1 MNRRYGLILWFFL
14 FLSSG
19 GPVPAQNFPLS
30 LTDALGRTLTL
41 RAPARRIVS
50 LSPSVTE
57 ILFAV
62 GAGDA
67 VAGVTQYCNYP
78 AETASKIK
86 VGGFSGATVSIE
98 TIAAIKPDLVI
109 LSADMHGRVIALLD
123 RIGIV
128 SFAVEPRNFEEVY
141 GLIAGIGRLTGKDTG
156 AEAVLGEMRE
166 KLRRAGELRRGREA
180 PRVFWEL
187 SAEPLITAGGSSFIS
202 EAIRLAGGENIF
214 GDLREHWPEVNSEA
228 VLLRRPDWIISAEA
242 GDTQNFLRSLT
253 RRPGWGNLPA
263 VRAGRAA
270 AMDPDIVSR
279 YGPRLA
285 DAVLIL
291 ADILYGE

>member
-1 MNRRYGLILWFFL
+1 MNRRYGLVLCFFFL
-14 FLSSG
+14 LSSG
-19 GPVPAQNFPLS
+19 IPVPAQDFPLA
-30 LTDALGRTLTL
+30 LTDALDRTIVL

-78 AETASKIK
+78 AEAASKPK

-98 TIAAIKPDLVI
+98 TIAALRPDLVI
-109 LSADMHGRVIALLD
+109 LSADMHGRIVSLLD

-128 SFAVEPRNFEEVY
+128 SLAVEPRNFDEVY
-141 GLIAGIGRLTGKDTG
+141 GLIAGIGRLTGKRAG
-156 AEAVLGEMRE
+156 AEAVLAEMRE
-166 KLRRAGELRRGREA
+166 KLRRAGEQGRGRKA

-187 SAEPLITAGGSSFIS
+187 SANPLITAGGSSFIS

-214 GDLREHWPEVNSEA
+214 GDLEEHWPEVNVEA
-228 VLLRRPDWIISAEA
+228 VLRRRPDWIISAET
-242 GDTQNFLRSLT
+242 GDTRALLRSLA
-253 RRPGWGNLPA
+253 RRPGWGSLPA

-270 AMDPDIVSR
+270 AIDPDSISR

-291 ADILYGE
+291 AGIFYGE

>member
-1 MNRRYGLILWFFL
+1 MNRRCSLVVCFFL
-14 FLSSG
+14 SLCSVA
-19 GPVPAQNFPLS
+19 PVPAQDFPLG
-30 LTDALGRTLTL
+30 LRDALGRDLVL
-41 RAPARRIVS
+41 EAPARRIVS

-78 AETASKIK
+78 AETASKIR

-109 LSADMHGRVIALLD
+109 LSADMHGRVISLLD

-128 SFAVEPRNFEEVY
+128 SFAVEPRTFEEVY
-141 GLIAGIGRLTGKDTG
+141 GLIAGIGRLTGKSAG
-156 AEAVLGEMRE
+156 AEAVLAEMRE
-166 KLRRAGELRRGREA
+166 KLRRAGELHRGRKA

-187 SAEPLITAGGSSFIS
+187 SAEPLITAGGSSFIN

-214 GDLREHWPEVNSEA
+214 GDLREHWPAVGAEA
-228 VLLRRPDWIISAEA
+228 VLRRRPEWIISAEA
-242 GDTQNFLRSLT
+242 GDTRSFLRSLA
-253 RRPGWGNLPA
+253 RRPGWGALPA
-263 VRAGRAA
+263 VREGRVAA
-270 AMDPDIVSR
+270 IDPDIVSR
-279 YGPRLA
+279 YGLRLA

-291 ADILYGE
+291 AGILHGE

>member
-1 MNRRYGLILWFFL
+1 LLAAGLLILFL
-14 FLSSG
+14 FSG
-19 GPVPAQNFPLS
+19 VPVPAQDFPLT
-30 LTDALGRTLTL
+30 LQDALGRTLTL

-62 GAGDA
+62 GAGEA

-109 LSADMHGRVIALLD
+109 LSADMHGRVVSLLD

-128 SFAVEPRNFEEVY
+128 SFAAEPRNFEEVY
-141 GLIAGIGRLTGKDTG
+141 GLIVNIGRLTGKSAG
-156 AEAVLGEMRE
+156 AEAVLGKMRE

-214 GDLREHWPEVNSEA
+214 GDLGEHWPEVNAEA
-228 VLLRRPDWIISAEA
+228 VLRRRPDWIISAET
-242 GDTQNFLRSLT
+242 GDTQSFLRSLA
-253 RRPGWGNLPA
+253 RRPGWGNLSA
-263 VRAGRAA
+263 VRTGRAA

-291 ADILYGE
+291 AGILYGE

>member
-1 MNRRYGLILWFFL
+1 MNRRYGFVLYMFL
-14 FLSSG
+14 FLFPG
-19 GPVPAQNFPLS
+19 VLVPAQDFPLS
-30 LTDALGRTLTL
+30 LRDALGRTLTL
-41 RAPARRIVS
+41 KDPARRIVS

-86 VGGFSGATVSIE
+86 VGGFSGAAVSVEI
-98 TIAAIKPDLVI
+98 IAALKPDLVI
-109 LSADMHGRVIALLD
+109 LSADMHGRIISLLD

-141 GLIAGIGRLTGKDTG
+141 GLIDGIGRLTGKSAG
-156 AEAVLGEMRE
+156 AEAVLAEMRE
-166 KLRRAGELRRGREA
+166 KLRRAGELRRGRDA

-214 GDLREHWPEVNSEA
+214 GDLRDHWPEVNVEA
-228 VLLRRPDWIISAEA
+228 VLRRRPDWIISAET
-242 GDTQNFLRSLT
+242 GDTRGFLRSLA
-253 RRPGWGNLPA
+253 RRPGWGSLSA
-263 VRAGRAA
+263 VQAGRAA
-270 AMDPDIVSR
+270 AIDPDIVSR

-291 ADILYGE
+291 AGILYGE